1 MKSTWNSE
9 QAVIT
14 KTAER
19 QKTSFLKEQVE
30 NTDLYKPV
38 FNKIMATQGQC
49 VKNQFRSSFKSFMQL
64 LCKITSELVMLPRL

>member
-1 MKSTWNSE
+1 MNSTWNSE

-30 NTDLYKPV
+30 NTDLQKPV

-49 VKNQFRSSFKSFMQL
+49 VKDNFVAALRV
-64 LCKITSELVMLPRL
+64 LCNCFELVMLPRL